1 MNEFCPS
8 LTKALT
14 ENLIIGIDDSFA
26 HTEVVEEFKK
36 VEDVKKYIRKECLK
50 QGLGNPKKD
59 DI

>member
-1 MNEFCPS
+1 MPKLNQTFDG
-8 LTKALT
+8 KRDRW
-14 ENLIIGIDDSFA
+14 NGYDSYA